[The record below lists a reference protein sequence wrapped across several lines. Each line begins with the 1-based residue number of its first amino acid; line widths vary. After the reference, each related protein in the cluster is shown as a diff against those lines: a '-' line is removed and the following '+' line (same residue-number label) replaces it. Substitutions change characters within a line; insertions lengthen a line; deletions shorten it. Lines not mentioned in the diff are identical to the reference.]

1 MKPKCVPDLNSKLFE
16 EIAILPEKRQE
27 QIKTNVTICN
37 TTAKHLNYQ
46 TIQLHQRFWQENDLS
61 NRKHHTK
68 KIIRFKTSMVRSDLC
83 G

>member
-37 TTAKHLNYQ
+37 TTTKHLNYQ
-46 TIQLHQRFWQENDLS
+46 TKDFGKKMIYQIENI
-61 NRKHHTK
+61 TPK
-68 KIIRFKTSMVRSDLC
+68 K
-83 G
+83 